1 MFFNIESVWLTED
14 IMRHRY
20 KWINII
26 AKKRKVCRL
35 KKIVKASPTKEFFV
49 SMLVRDILLKQA
61 IIELID
67 NSLDGARKIRK
78 DSNFSGLNIKIN
90 FDGEK
95 FEIIDN
101 CGGISIDIAEEYA
114 FRFGRPSN
122 IGNVDGETTGIF
134 GIGMKRALFK
144 MGNNI
149 VIKSTTKTSD
159 FQVIIDVEKWLNQ
172 ENKEWDFS
180 FDEYNEHVKHSEDE
194 VGTTITVTNLY
205 KEISIELSDPD
216 FEKELIEHIERRV
229 GLDIEYGIKISINEK
244 EMRGNNVKM
253 ISSDEMSP
261 VKESYVDQ
269 TGVKVD
275 IIAGIAPKEENNK
288 HLPENAGWYLY
299 CNGRLIVAADKS
311 SLTTWKDIENKS
323 SGVSFHNQYAS
334 FRGIVLFSSDNP
346 ALLPWNTTKTGIDST
361 SMVYIR
367 AREKMLEIFK
377 IVRGFYDEAKTY
389 SKENEDDGLE
399 LSIDKMS
406 YVEVTRE
413 TNEKSINN
421 NRAMSINNIVIDPNP
436 SVNISY
442 KKPKAEV
449 ERIKNSLEVS
459 TNKDVGIKTFEYYL
473 DAEC

>member
-1 MFFNIESVWLTED
+1 M
-14 IMRHRY
+14 
-20 KWINII
+20 

-35 KKIVKASPTKEFFV
+35 EEIVKAKASPTKEFFV

-67 NSLDGARKIRK
+67 NSLDGARKNRK
-78 DSNFSGLNIKIN
+78 DLNFSGLKIKIN

-101 CGGISIDIAEEYA
+101 CGGIPIDIAEEYA

-122 IGNVDGETTGIF
+122 IENVRGETTGIF

-149 VIKSTTKTSD
+149 VIKSITETSD
-159 FQVIIDVEKWLNQ
+159 FQVTIDVKKWLSL

-180 FDEYNEHVKHSEDE
+180 FDKHNKDAKHFKNE
-194 VGTTITVTNLY
+194 VGTTIIVTELY
-205 KEISIELSDPD
+205 KEISIELSDSD
-216 FEKELIEHIERRV
+216 FEKELIEHVERRV
-229 GLDIEYGIKISINEK
+229 GLDIENGIYISINENDIK
-244 EMRGNNVKM
+244 GNNVRM

-261 VKESYVDQ
+261 VKESYVDES
-269 TGVKVD
+269 GVKVD
-275 IIAGIAPKEENNK
+275 IIAGIAPKEENKK

-323 SGVSFHNQYAS
+323 SGLSFHNQYAS
-334 FRGIVLFSSDNP
+334 FRGIVFFSSENP

-361 SMVYIR
+361 SLVYLR

-413 TNEKSINN
+413 TNEKSINT
-421 NRAMSINNIVIDPNP
+421 NRTMSIKNIEIDPNP

-442 KKPKAEV
+442 KKPKADV
-449 ERIKNSLEVS
+449 ERIKKSLEVS